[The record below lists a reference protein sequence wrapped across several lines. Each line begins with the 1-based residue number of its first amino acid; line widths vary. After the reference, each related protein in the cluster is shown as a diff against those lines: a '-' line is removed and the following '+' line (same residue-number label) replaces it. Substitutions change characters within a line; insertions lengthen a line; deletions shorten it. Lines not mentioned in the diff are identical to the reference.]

1 MANITLEEWGPLLA
15 RESFQRR
22 GTLVTIFALVSLL
35 LLATGYFWQKKYLS
49 TVTLYIDES
58 NIVRPLLEGAAVS
71 ADTKDKAYIAA
82 EILFSQ
88 EIMEKILNEG
98 GWVDPSMSLPERER
112 IKEKVIEKT
121 KIDNINSTLLR
132 IAFENSDPQAAYETT
147 KRYADLF
154 LDKTMRS
161 QSQESNEAFEF
172 IVTQV
177 ETYRKKLSDSEKRL
191 QDFRA
196 ETTDARPGT
205 EENLDVRILELRRQI
220 EGTELEYAEARSRS
234 NALADE
240 LGKVALTAD
249 NVYRESQYLEQIRE
263 LQSEMDLLLLSYT
276 DDYPDVVRLRQQ
288 IADLQRLAEREKA
301 KRLEEQKNAR
311 AVVIGKE
318 TFISNNHSVNPV
330 YQQLSGEASR
340 AQAYADSL
348 KSRLEHTK
356 VLLQKEFNRSNKTTE
371 VERELAE
378 LTRDY
383 QVNQDIYQDLL
394 RRRESARVSMTLD
407 KERQGVLYRIQEPAS
422 YPILPTGIR
431 FLHFAIAGIVLG
443 MLLPLFYLVG
453 FLQIDPRVR
462 LASTVTEE
470 LELPLLAVVPH
481 MKMPD
486 EKVAWYRKKPTL
498 ILAIIAVIAIYLA
511 VSWLK
516 FTEGS

>member
-1 MANITLEEWGPLLA
+1 MANITLEEWVPLLA
-15 RESFQRR
+15 REGINRR
-22 GTLVTIFALVSLL
+22 GTLVAIFALTALL
-35 LLATGYFWQKKYLS
+35 LLTAGYFWQKKYLS

-88 EIMEKILNEG
+88 EIMEKILTEG
-98 GWVDPSMSLPERER
+98 GWVNDSMSLPERER

-121 KIDNINSTLLR
+121 TIENINSTLLR
-132 IAFENSDPQAAYETT
+132 IAFENSDPQIAYETT
-147 KRYADLF
+147 KRYAELF

-161 QSQESNEAFEF
+161 QSEESNEAFEF

-191 QDFRA
+191 QDFRSK
-196 ETTDARPGT
+196 TTDARPGT
-205 EENLDVRILELRRQI
+205 EDNLDERILELRRKI
-220 EGTELEYAEARSRS
+220 EQTELEYAEADSRARSLH
-234 NALADE
+234 NE
-240 LGKVALTAD
+240 LQKVALTAD

-263 LQSEMDLLLLSYT
+263 LQADMDLLLLTYT
-276 DDYPDVVRLRQQ
+276 EDYPDVVKLRQQ
-288 IADLQRLAEREKA
+288 IEDLNQLAEREKV
-301 KRLEEQKNAR
+301 KRIEETQKAHS
-311 AVVIGKE
+311 VVIGKE
-318 TFISNNHSVNPV
+318 TFITSNTSINPI

-348 KSRLEHTK
+348 RSRIQQTRALLE
-356 VLLQKEFNRSNKTTE
+356 KELSRSSKTTE

-422 YPILPTGIR
+422 FPILPGGVR
-431 FLHFAIAGIVLG
+431 FLHFAAAGLVLG
-443 MLLPLFYLVG
+443 LLFPLLYLIG
-453 FLQIDPRVR
+453 FLQVDPRIR
-462 LASTVTEE
+462 LASTVTDG

-481 MKMPD
+481 MRLPG
-486 EKVAWYRKKPTL
+486 EKTKWYLRKGSL
-498 ILAIIAVIAIYLA
+498 VLVVIVVLLLYAG

-516 FTEGS
+516 FIQGF